1 MGISQAPRFTSVYFL
16 GRGLKEAGVFVIAAD
31 VIKLFGGKVMDIL
44 FWFGGWPA
52 AGLLVLAGLYLTVRS
67 GFLPQRRFVTVF
79 GLTLGSLLGSRRRR
93 RSTAAAGEISPFQAL
108 TTALAATVGTGNIA
122 GVATAITLGGP
133 GAVFWLW
140 VSAFFGMTTK
150 FAEITLAVRFRIRN
164 PGKTYIGGPMY
175 TLKHGLDRRG
185 LGLAYAFFGA
195 FAAFGIGNMVQAN
208 SVAAVMKTAFGV
220 APLRTGIILAFLVA
234 LVILG
239 GIRRIGKIT
248 ETLVPVMALFYI
260 GGSLVVLIL
269 CHQNIGPA
277 LAEIVGSA
285 FTGRAAVGG
294 FAGAGVL
301 QSIRY
306 GVTRGVFS
314 NEAGL
319 GSASIAHSAA
329 ITDHP
334 VRQGLWGI
342 VEVFIVSYVICT
354 LTALVLLVTGSW
366 SGSLEGA
373 SMTSAAFNSVLP
385 VAGNFIVAASL
396 VLFAFSTL
404 LSWSYYGEQCFE
416 YILGGGRHFYRLL
429 WTIATVVGAIGGLR
443 SVWALADSMNALMA
457 VPNLIGLLGLNG
469 LFLKLNREF
478 WKK

>member
-1 MGISQAPRFTSVYFL
+1 MKLL
-16 GRGLKEAGVFVIAAD
+16 GKIPAVLY
-31 VIKLFGGKVMDIL
+31 
-44 FWFGGWPA
+44 WFGGWPA
-52 AGLLVLAGLYLTVRS
+52 AILLLLAGIYLTLRS
-67 GFLPQRRFVTVF
+67 RFLPQRSLFAIFRM
-79 GLTLGSLLGSRRRR
+79 TLGSIFKPGRDR
-93 RSTAAAGEISPFQAL
+93 AAAGVISPFQAL

-133 GAVFWLW
+133 GAIFWMW

-150 FAEITLAVRFRIRN
+150 FAEIVLAVRFRRRT
-164 PGKTYIGGPMY
+164 PDHRYAGGPMY
-175 TLKHGLDRRG
+175 TLKYGMNRPG

-195 FAAFGIGNMVQAN
+195 TAAFGIGNMVQAN
-208 SVAAVMKTAFGV
+208 SVAAVLKTAFGIT
-220 APLRTGIILAFLVA
+220 PLHTGILLALLVA

-239 GIRRIGKIT
+239 GIRRIGQFT
-248 ETLVPVMALFYI
+248 EKLVPLMALIYV
-260 GGSLVVLIL
+260 GGSLTLLII
-269 CHQNIGPA
+269 CHRHLGAA
-277 LAEIVGSA
+277 LTEIIGSA

-306 GVTRGVFS
+306 GITRGVFS

-329 ITDHP
+329 VTDHP
-334 VRQGLWGI
+334 VRQGLWGV

-354 LTALVLLVTGSW
+354 LTALVILVTGAW
-366 SGSLEGA
+366 RGSLEGA

-385 VAGNFIVAASL
+385 ATGNLIVAVSL

-416 YILGGGRHFYRLL
+416 YILGGGRFLYRLL
-429 WTIATVVGAIGGLR
+429 WTVGIVVGALGGLR
-443 SVWALADSMNALMA
+443 SVWALADSLNALMA
-457 VPNLIGLLGLNG
+457 LPSIMGLLGLNG
-469 LFLKLNREF
+469 LFLKLNGEF
-478 WKK
+478 WRK

>member
-1 MGISQAPRFTSVYFL
+1 MS
-16 GRGLKEAGVFVIAAD
+16 AAD
-31 VIKLFGGKVMDIL
+31 AIRAMGGNIL
-44 FWFGGWPA
+44 LLLYSFGGWPA
-52 AGLLVLAGLYLTVRS
+52 AAVLMMAGFYLTLRS
-67 GFLPQRRFVTVF
+67 GFLPQRRLPDVF
-79 GLTLGSLLGSRRRR
+79 RLTLGSLFRWGGDRK
-93 RSTAAAGEISPFQAL
+93 TAAAGDISPFQAL

-133 GAVFWLW
+133 GSIFWLW

-150 FAEITLAVRFRIRN
+150 FAEIVLAVRFRIRTA
-164 PGKTYIGGPMY
+164 GAGFAGGPMY
-175 TLKHGLDRRG
+175 TLKYGLGRPG
-185 LGLAYAFFGA
+185 LGLFYAFFGA
-195 FAAFGIGNMVQAN
+195 LAAFGIGNMVQAN
-208 SVAAVMKTAFGV
+208 SVAAVLKTAFGV
-220 APLRTGIILAFLVA
+220 TPLHTGIIMALLVA

-248 ETLVPVMALFYI
+248 ETLVPLMALLYI
-260 GGSLVVLIL
+260 GGSLLLLIL
-269 CHQNIGPA
+269 CRRNIGPA
-277 LAEIVGSA
+277 LAEIIGSA

-306 GVTRGVFS
+306 GITRGVFS

-329 ITDHP
+329 TTDHP

-354 LTALVLLVTGSW
+354 MTALVLLVTGSW
-366 SGSLEGA
+366 TGPLEGA
-373 SMTSAAFNSVLP
+373 AMTSAAFNSVLP
-385 VAGNFIVAASL
+385 GTGNFIVATAL

-416 YILGGGRHFYRLL
+416 YILGGGRYFYRLL
-429 WTIATVVGAIGGLR
+429 WTAGIVVGALGGLHQ
-443 SVWALADSMNALMA
+443 VWALADSLNALMA
-457 VPNLIGLLGLNG
+457 LPSLVSLLGLNG
-469 LFLKLNREF
+469 IFLKLNREF